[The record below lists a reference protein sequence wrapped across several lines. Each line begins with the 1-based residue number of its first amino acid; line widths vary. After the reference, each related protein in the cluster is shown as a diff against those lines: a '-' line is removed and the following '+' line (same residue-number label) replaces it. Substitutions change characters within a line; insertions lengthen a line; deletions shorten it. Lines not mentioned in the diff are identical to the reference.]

1 MVEEES
7 KENGKIQKES
17 KSGSPKKRHACGKCT
32 RKCLKIH
39 GKCTSLV
46 LPPPPPP
53 TPSSLS
59 FFKIMVGDFSELL
72 YVPPMFAKAI
82 GDLADQNVYLQD
94 SYGYRWRVKTC
105 SMNGALAFG
114 HGWRNFALD
123 HAIKFGELLVFKQ
136 ISKHGFSVQIF
147 ATTARERLHLCER
160 NKRSNKRKRRRK
172 KEPANNLCLNDIQNN
187 SDASEKRLCILDK
200 DSPKDEKIIDA
211 TNVMDVKSLEVAE
224 KDCSQYIGELGGFQN
239 MPEVESLSYWKENN
253 VKSDHSIETNF
264 AIEGD
269 SAAALVWSE
278 DMVDLNSSFNQELIM
293 DPPID
298 AMPSETS
305 QTLCYS
311 HDTEKLE
318 ATEEMSRRSPST
330 LVVECEETR
339 NENQN
344 ESNLAI
350 IACPLTDESLPT
362 MDCSKGDEEENDV
375 EIKEG
380 EQSNER
386 INSPDPEVGEQSNER
401 INSPDPEVGEQSDE
415 RINSPDPD
423 ERINSP
429 DLEVGEQSNERANSP
444 DLEVGEQTNER
455 INSPDLEV
463 GEQSNERVNS
473 PDLEVGEQ
481 TNERIN
487 SPDLE
492 VGEQTNE
499 RINSPDLEVGEQ
511 SNERINSPDPE
522 VACGEL
528 DVENSTENVS
538 GAPQIS
544 DAVSDQKDEG
554 DLVCSHDVASEV
566 VMQDMTCLGQDQESN
581 GKIGE
586 SGNAPTSTTNGKDE
600 IVCFS
605 RKVTRK
611 RRNKD
616 SLHKNGGDLPFNAS
630 TLDGADT
637 EKETPKSSCEDTLYG
652 KENHGPGS
660 PPMLLCNKE
669 EDQSLGAKII
679 ADDVM
684 IDNSHQSEIP
694 LQAVKIESEDP
705 IDAEPL
711 NNGNFGVSIS
721 VTAQSWLELPKRLPS
736 SLGKMKTGR
745 KVVVLRDP
753 CMRLWPVLYHE
764 SARFVG
770 FIGGWDDFTAANH
783 LQHGDDCVFELSGA
797 SETVLQVR
805 ISK

>member
-1 MVEEES
+1 
-7 KENGKIQKES
+7 
-17 KSGSPKKRHACGKCT
+17 
-32 RKCLKIH
+32 
-39 GKCTSLV
+39 
-46 LPPPPPP
+46 
-53 TPSSLS
+53 
-59 FFKIMVGDFSELL
+59 
-72 YVPPMFAKAI
+72 
-82 GDLADQNVYLQD
+82 
-94 SYGYRWRVKTC
+94 
-105 SMNGALAFG
+105 
-114 HGWRNFALD
+114 
-123 HAIKFGELLVFKQ
+123 
-136 ISKHGFSVQIF
+136 
-147 ATTARERLHLCER
+147 
-160 NKRSNKRKRRRK
+160 
-172 KEPANNLCLNDIQNN
+172 
-187 SDASEKRLCILDK
+187 
-200 DSPKDEKIIDA
+200 
-211 TNVMDVKSLEVAE
+211 
-224 KDCSQYIGELGGFQN
+224 
-239 MPEVESLSYWKENN
+239 
-253 VKSDHSIETNF
+253 
-264 AIEGD
+264 
-269 SAAALVWSE
+269 
-278 DMVDLNSSFNQELIM
+278 
-293 DPPID
+293 
-298 AMPSETS
+298 
-305 QTLCYS
+305 
-311 HDTEKLE
+311 
-318 ATEEMSRRSPST
+318 MSRRSPST

-429 DLEVGEQSNERANSP
+429 DLEVGEQSNER
-444 DLEVGEQTNER
+444 V
-455 INSPDLEV
+455 
-463 GEQSNERVNS
+463 
-473 PDLEVGEQ
+473 
-481 TNERIN
+481 N

-616 SLHKNGGDLPFNAS
+616 SLHKNCGDLPFNVS

-637 EKETPKSSCEDTLYG
+637 EKETPKSSCEDTLD
-652 KENHGPGS
+652 GS
-660 PPMLLCNKE
+660 KTESWSRKSPMLLCNKE